1 MSNPQRIKGDRAE
14 REIAQLIE
22 ELTGIKARRTRPGR
36 LEDQGDLH
44 LELHSET
51 HKLAPTIIQVAAW
64 RDTSSAL
71 RIKPLECE
79 QQRQQARATHAATAI
94 KLPRAGWRI
103 VLTIEQYMA
112 YLQATIEE
120 RNNNK

>member
-1 MSNPQRIKGDRAE
+1 MTNPQKSKGDRAE
-14 REIAQLIE
+14 REIASLIE

-36 LEDQGDLH
+36 LEDEGDLH
-44 LELHSET
+44 LDLDSET
-51 HKLAPTIIQVAAW
+51 HTIAPTIIQVAAW
-64 RDTSSAL
+64 KDTSSAL

-79 QQRQQARATHAATAI
+79 EQRIHARAAHAATAI

-103 VLTIEQYMA
+103 ALTVEQYAA

-120 RNNNK
+120 RTPK